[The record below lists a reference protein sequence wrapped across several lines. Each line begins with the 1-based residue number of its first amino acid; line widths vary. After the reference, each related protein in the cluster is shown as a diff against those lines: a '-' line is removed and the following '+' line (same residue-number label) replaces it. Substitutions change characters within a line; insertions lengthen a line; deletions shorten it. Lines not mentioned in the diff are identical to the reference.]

1 MKVLIADDDPDLLD
15 LMSYALRR
23 EGYTVFAANNGQQ
36 ALHRFESE
44 HPDLLL
50 LDVTMPK
57 VDGFEVCPRI
67 RREAETPI
75 IMLTARDEE
84 ADIVRALQLGADD
97 YVVKPFSTKQLTARM
112 KAVLR
117 RSH

>member
-1 MKVLIADDDPDLLD
+1 MRGRQVTKVLIADDDPDLLD

-23 EGYTVFAANNGQQ
+23 DGYTVFAANNGQQ

-44 HPDLLL
+44 TPDILL

-57 VDGFEVCPRI
+57 VNGFEVCRRI
-67 RREAETPI
+67 RQGSETPI

-84 ADIVRALQLGADD
+84 EDNVRGLQLGA
-97 YVVKPFSTKQLTARM
+97 
-112 KAVLR
+112 
-117 RSH
+117 